1 MRFIIYF
8 FCLFFLISLNVSAK
22 ITKKDYF
29 SIFSKYQ
36 VTEKKKVQQ
45 VVNDCINKFGREK
58 LKIIK
63 TNDGDILEHKNEKEF
78 LDCTYSKIL
87 NIIKPKPIPGLNSNP
102 KKKK

>member
-78 LDCTYSKIL
+78 LLNNEIKISTDGFR
-87 NIIKPKPIPGLNSNP
+87 NNE
-102 KKKK
+102 KKFIFE